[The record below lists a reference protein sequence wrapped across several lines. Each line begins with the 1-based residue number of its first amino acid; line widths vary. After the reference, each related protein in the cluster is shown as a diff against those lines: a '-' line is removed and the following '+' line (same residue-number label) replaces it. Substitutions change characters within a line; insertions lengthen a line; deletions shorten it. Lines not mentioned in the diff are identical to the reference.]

1 MQKNLTQKQMIA
13 ALSALDVLLTVK
25 VSILI
30 GGGGAMI
37 LAHKFPLATS
47 DIDAVAKGIELFEL
61 DPLVKKVAEQL
72 SLPKDWLNPYFSTFG
87 HVLPEDYG
95 NRLIQVFLGKNIKAQ
110 ALGKED
116 LLIMKCFAGRQ
127 KDIPHARALVKSGAD
142 IQLVEE
148 HIRSLIQKRIPKADN
163 AQEFLYE
170 IEDWLGNQ
178 A

>member
-72 SLPKDWLNPYFSTFG
+72 SLPKIGLIHIFLPLAMFS
-87 HVLPEDYG
+87 P
-95 NRLIQVFLGKNIKAQ
+95 K
-110 ALGKED
+110 
-116 LLIMKCFAGRQ
+116 IMV
-127 KDIPHARALVKSGAD
+127 IV
-142 IQLVEE
+142 
-148 HIRSLIQKRIPKADN
+148 
-163 AQEFLYE
+163 
-170 IEDWLGNQ
+170 
-178 A
+178 